1 MEQHSDESKISQSQ
15 TESITASRSQ
25 RKNKN
30 GEKSG
35 SSNSKRRKKKAV
47 GRKERKLRESQR
59 WKEDRIVSRIVTI
72 VMVTLIV
79 VGLIFGLSTYRYVT
93 SSLKPLDPD
102 NSEVV
107 LVEIPIGSS
116 NKMIG
121 NILEK
126 DQVIKSATI
135 FNYFMKF
142 NNLTGFQAGKY
153 QLAPN
158 MTLDEIGHTLQEGG
172 ISGDQADARIIVKE
186 GFDID
191 KIGDAIAESTDY
203 SKKEFLALMKDDAFF
218 KGLVK
223 TYPELLT
230 DASKETGLRYHLEGY
245 MFPATYDYYKGMSLE
260 DIAIAMVNKSN
271 EVMANYYDQIKN
283 SSLNVHEVLTLASLV
298 EKEGTTEPDRKKIA
312 QVFLNRIAVDMP
324 IQSDISIL
332 YALGVHK
339 EFVYVKDLEV
349 DSPYNLYKNVGLGP
363 GPFDNPSEQAIKAVL
378 NPTPN
383 NYLYFVA
390 DLDTGNVYYAETFE
404 EHNVYVQKYVNKED

>member
-107 LVEIPIGSS
+107 LIEIPIGSS

-172 ISGDQADARIIVKE
+172 ISGDQDDARIIVKE